1 MKKLI
6 EAADESV
13 RAAHTESISH
23 SLKAR
28 QINIDHF
35 SSKIERFSQCRFYS
49 GATWESAQFA
59 EVASHLEIQAI
70 FEWIPLSKSCRV
82 LDIGAGGGRW
92 SLALVNTVESI
103 TAIEPSDAFE
113 TLRERLSSFKNARCV
128 KQPFEEFLDD
138 KPYDLIII
146 SGVLM
151 YILEPNHLK
160 KFLSKVAGMLKDSGY
175 LVLREPVVARGERI
189 KMDQVY
195 KKSWSQAELD
205 KCRYLEIIRPKIL
218 YASIC
223 RSLGLQTVALFAS
236 HAPIIKE
243 SIFRLKFIRN
253 LHDRVNERFVCMG
266 NIKYLIIAHRLLR
279 KPYLW
284 LGMLSNKQTMTILIF
299 RKHKD

>member
-6 EAADESV
+6 ETADESA

-28 QINIDHF
+28 KINIDHF
-35 SSKIERFSQCRFYS
+35 SSKIKQFGQCRFYS
-49 GATWESAQFA
+49 GARWESAQFA
-59 EVASHLEIQAI
+59 EVASHLETQAI
-70 FEWIPLSKSCRV
+70 FEWIPLSKSFRV

-92 SLALVNTVESI
+92 SLALANTVESI

-113 TLRERLSSFKNARCV
+113 TLRERLSGFKNARCV
-128 KQPFEEFLDD
+128 KEPFEEFLDD

-151 YILEPNHLK
+151 YILEPHHLK

-189 KMDQVY
+189 KMGQVY

-205 KCRYLEIIRPKIL
+205 KCNYLEIIRPKIS
-218 YASIC
+218 YTSIC

-243 SIFRLKFIRN
+243 SKFRLKFIRN
-253 LHDRVNERFVCMG
+253 LHDRANERFVCMG
-266 NIKYLIIAHRLLR
+266 NIRYLIIAHRLLR